1 MTLRVATYNLY
12 LGADLSPV
20 LVASDAEEAH
30 RAVAEA
36 MRQLEVT
43 DFASRARAI
52 ARLLVSEQVDL
63 VGLQEVTVWMRND
76 TVVADFQRDLVDA
89 LAELD
94 SPYDVHAAGPSFS
107 GSGPIA
113 EGEEMS
119 LQGHNAILVRRGAGI
134 EVQAERTGD
143 FEAALIVPTRFGAF
157 GIARSWGWVD
167 VLVDGRPLRFVNT
180 HTEAYDVQT
189 RDRQRDELLAV
200 IGDPGRPVVLVGDF
214 NALPEAV
221 GVGQPYVDA
230 WIEAGGDPSGGFTCG
245 QAADLGNDASS
256 LSGRIDYVW
265 VRDAAVAGCRLIGA
279 EAGDRTD
286 SGLWPSDHAGVVAE
300 VVVASGR
307 ERLTARGRS

>member
-20 LVASDAEEAH
+20 LVASDTGEAH
-30 RAVAEA
+30 LAVAEV
-36 MRQLEVT
+36 MRELELT

-52 ARLLVSEQVDL
+52 ARLLVREQVDL

-76 TVVADFQRDLVDA
+76 TVVSDFQGELLDA

-94 SPYDVHAAGPSFS
+94 APYDVHAAGANFS

-134 EVQAERTGD
+134 RVEAERTGD
-143 FEAALIVPTRFGAF
+143 FDAALIVPTRFGAF

-167 VLVDGRPLRFVNT
+167 VLVDEEPLRFVNT
-180 HTEAYDVQT
+180 HTEAYDVAT
-189 RDRQRDELLAV
+189 RDRQRDELLTV

-214 NALPEAV
+214 NAAPDAV
-221 GVGQPYVDA
+221 GVGAPYLDA
-230 WIEAGGDPSGGFTCG
+230 WLSAGGDPNGGFTCG
-245 QAADLGNDASS
+245 QAADLGNEVSA
-256 LSGRIDYVW
+256 LSERIDYIW
-265 VRDAAVAGCRLIGA
+265 VRDATVTGCLLIGA
-279 EAGDRTD
+279 EPVDRTE
-286 SGLWPSDHAGVVAE
+286 SGLWPSDHAGVLAE
-300 VVVASGR
+300 VEVASGR